1 MWYGLGLLVA
11 FLSIAGSVYEL
22 KQLPST
28 YFDVVAVAVVFGG
41 TVAIGFMLL
50 PWEKTR
56 ELFQSFSLVLR
67 TPTSDPR
74 PLLFQSLGLVRA
86 VSEGSAF
93 SGGLKSSAGLILK
106 DGAEL
111 IQLGFNS
118 RSIER
123 ILVERIENH
132 FERRVSIANAIRALA
147 KYPPAFGLV
156 GTVLGLVSLMRG
168 ISEGATAQETGVRMA
183 IALVATLYGLV
194 VANILVNPFG
204 ERILRFAAEEK
215 KNSEI
220 ALQAVLLATEGVS
233 LLEAQ
238 EVLNSFVSS
247 HQRVNLMKSG
257 SSKEGQRKTA

>member
-28 YFDVVAVAVVFGG
+28 YYDVVAVAVVFGG
-41 TVAIGFMLL
+41 TLAIGFMLL

-56 ELFQSFSLVLR
+56 ELIQSFSLVIR
-67 TPTSDPR
+67 TPSSDPR
-74 PLLFQSLGLVRA
+74 PLLFQALGLVRS
-86 VSEGSAF
+86 VSEGSVFATNLK
-93 SGGLKSSAGLILK
+93 GGAGMILK

-111 IQLGFNS
+111 IQLGFSS

-132 FERRVSIANAIRALA
+132 FERRVGIANSIRGLA

-183 IALVATLYGLV
+183 IALVATLYGLI
-194 VANILVNPFG
+194 VANVLVNPFG
-204 ERILRFAAEEK
+204 ERILRYAQEERK
-215 KNSEI
+215 ASDI
-220 ALQAVLLATEGVS
+220 AMQAVLLATEGVS
-233 LLEAQ
+233 VLEAQ
-238 EVLNSFVSS
+238 EVLNSFVPA
-247 HQRVNLMKSG
+247 HQRVNLMRTGGSG
-257 SSKEGQRKTA
+257 GQRKVA